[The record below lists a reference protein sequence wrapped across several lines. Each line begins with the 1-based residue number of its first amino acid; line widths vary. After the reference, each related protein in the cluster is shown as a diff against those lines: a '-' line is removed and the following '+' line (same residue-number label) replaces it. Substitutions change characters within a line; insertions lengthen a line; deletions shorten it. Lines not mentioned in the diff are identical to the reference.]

1 MYPVLLST
9 LVLLKIEPLDGFL
22 HVDDNFVARFS
33 SNPRSILRRKLIF
46 SEQELFYVVTLLIS

>member
-33 SNPRSILRRKLIF
+33 SNPRSVLRRKLIF
-46 SEQELFYVVTLLIS
+46 S